1 MFFVDAEEADGEV
14 VEEEEYSEDEQNEDA
29 QLEEQQE
36 ETEEYHMAEEVKFYI
51 SFFRSHSLFLHP
63 CIYVSTHL
71 SVRRSSRLSIHRLSY
86 ASPPIH
92 PLSHTLHSIDVFVCT
107 TISPS
112 SASRGCALRT
122 N

>member
-51 SFFRSHSLFLHP
+51 SFFRSHS
-63 CIYVSTHL
+63 I
-71 SVRRSSRLSIHRLSY
+71 
-86 ASPPIH
+86 
-92 PLSHTLHSIDVFVCT
+92 
-107 TISPS
+107 ISPS
-112 SASRGCALRT
+112 MHLCLHPFVRPSVLLSVHPSSVLSIPSHPSIKPYLT
-122 N
+122 FH